1 MPAEEDPQLLADLAE
16 AVHSTVPEELVQ
28 AAADARV
35 SEDLALALLD
45 RSDLPAAAL
54 EALARNAS
62 VGRNRKVRIGI
73 VMHAHTPRH
82 VSLPL
87 IRNLFTLELMKVAL
101 HPMVPADIKRAG
113 EEVIVT
119 RLASISSGER
129 ITLARQASGRVA
141 GALLS
146 DPERRIIQAALENGR
161 LVEADVVR
169 GLMRHNSPAAFVE
182 AVCHHPNWSVRREVR
197 KAALRNEHTPLGV
210 VLTFARG
217 LRPAELREILNGS
230 NLRGNVRAY
239 LLQELERQGATPERP
254 SSGGRLHSQ

>member
-1 MPAEEDPQLLADLAE
+1 MPAEEKPPLVPDLAE
-16 AVHSTVPEELVQ
+16 AVHSTVPEDLVE
-28 AAADARV
+28 AAANARI

-45 RSDLPAAAL
+45 RSDLPAAAM
-54 EALARNAS
+54 EALARNAVAIRS
-62 VGRNRKVRIGI
+62 RKVRMAI

-87 IRNLFTLELMKVAL
+87 VRNLFTLELMKVAL
-101 HPMVPADIKRAG
+101 HPTVPAAIKRAG

-129 ITLARQASGRVA
+129 MTLARQASGRVA
-141 GALLS
+141 AALLLDS
-146 DPERRIIQAALENGR
+146 EPRIIQTALENGR

-169 GLMRHNSPAAFVE
+169 SLMRHNSPPVFVE
-182 AVCHHPNWSVRREVR
+182 AVCHHPNWSARREVR

-230 NLRGNVRAY
+230 NLRANVRAY
-239 LLQELERQGATPERP
+239 LLQELERQGAAPERLAP
-254 SSGGRLHSQ
+254 GGRLRS